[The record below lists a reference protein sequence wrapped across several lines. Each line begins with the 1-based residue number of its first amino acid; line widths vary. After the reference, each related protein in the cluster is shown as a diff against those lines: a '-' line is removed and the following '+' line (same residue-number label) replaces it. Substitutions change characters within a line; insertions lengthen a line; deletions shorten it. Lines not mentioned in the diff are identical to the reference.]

1 MKWFRGKIH
10 GSSFR
15 LRTCLRAAVAGASY
29 AVPANWG
36 PPAVPWSNPSPF
48 RRFWFEGTG
57 IVEGQKIELRDR
69 TSGTTI
75 GTQIT
80 IADTSVARLAGL
92 LGRRQLDPGCGLLI
106 RPCCGIHT
114 FGMLFS
120 IDAVALDKSLRVLK
134 LWPGLAPFR
143 VTSPQRK
150 AHSILEL
157 PAGQISHCRIHVG
170 DQLEL
175 V

>member
-1 MKWFRGKIH
+1 M
-10 GSSFR
+10 
-15 LRTCLRAAVAGASY
+15 RT
-29 AVPANWG
+29 
-36 PPAVPWSNPSPF
+36 
-48 RRFWFEGTG
+48 E
-57 IVEGQKIELRDR
+57 IELRDR

-80 IADTSVARLAGL
+80 IADTSLTRLVGL
-92 LGRRQLDPGCGLLI
+92 LGRRQLNAGCGLLL
-106 RPCCGIHT
+106 RPSCGIHT

-120 IDAVALDKSLRVLK
+120 IDAVALSEDLRVVK
-134 LWPGLAPFR
+134 LWPELAPFR
-143 VTSPQRK
+143 VTSLQRK

-157 PAGQISHCRIHVG
+157 PAGRIRQCRIHVG

>member
-1 MKWFRGKIH
+1 M
-10 GSSFR
+10 
-15 LRTCLRAAVAGASY
+15 RT
-29 AVPANWG
+29 
-36 PPAVPWSNPSPF
+36 
-48 RRFWFEGTG
+48 
-57 IVEGQKIELRDR
+57 KIELRDR

-80 IADTSVARLAGL
+80 IADTSLTRLAGL

-114 FGMLFS
+114 FGMLFP
-120 IDAVALDKSLRVLK
+120 IDAVALSKDLRVVK
-134 LWPGLAPFR
+134 LWPKLVPFR
-143 VTSPQRK
+143 VTSLQWK
-150 AHSILEL
+150 AHSVLEL
-157 PAGQISHCRIHVG
+157 PAGQIRHCGIHVG